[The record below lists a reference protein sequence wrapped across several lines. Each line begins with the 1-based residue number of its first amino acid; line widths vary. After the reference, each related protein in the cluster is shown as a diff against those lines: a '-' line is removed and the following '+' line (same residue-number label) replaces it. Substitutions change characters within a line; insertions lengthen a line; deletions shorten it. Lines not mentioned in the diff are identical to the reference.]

1 MFRKFHDHQLKQFAC
16 QWCQNNQEALIQH
29 IHRKG
34 VPMPV
39 GPAIV
44 SIFFFSCIVVIWG
57 GMILARHKERMTMI
71 EKGLKAEDIKGLYE
85 RDLRRYNPRRALM
98 WGIVF
103 TAVGLAA
110 LVGIALTNWYHLEE
124 GVVIGLMALFGGLGL
139 ILFYTIAGKQDA
151 Q

>member
-1 MFRKFHDHQLKQFAC
+1 
-16 QWCQNNQEALIQH
+16 
-29 IHRKG
+29 
-34 VPMPV
+34 MPV

-85 RDLRRYNPRRALM
+85 RGLRQSNPRRALM

-110 LVGIALTNWYHLEE
+110 LVGLALASWYHLDE
-124 GVVIGLMALFGGLGL
+124 GVMFALMALFCGLGL
-139 ILFYTIAGKQDA
+139 IVFYTIAGKNEPE
-151 Q
+151 

>member
-1 MFRKFHDHQLKQFAC
+1 
-16 QWCQNNQEALIQH
+16 
-29 IHRKG
+29 
-34 VPMPV
+34 MPV

-44 SIFFFSCIVVIWG
+44 SIFFFSCIVFIWG

-71 EKGLKAEDIKGLYE
+71 EKGLKAEDIKSLYE
-85 RDLRRYNPRRALM
+85 RGLRRSNPRTPLM

-124 GVVIGLMALFGGLGL
+124 GVVPGLMALFGGLGL
-139 ILFYTIAGKQDA
+139 ILFYTIAGKQDSR
-151 Q
+151 

>member
-1 MFRKFHDHQLKQFAC
+1 
-16 QWCQNNQEALIQH
+16 
-29 IHRKG
+29 
-34 VPMPV
+34 MPV

-44 SIFFFSCIVVIWG
+44 SIFFFACIVVIWG

-85 RDLRRYNPRRALM
+85 RDLRQSNPRRALM

-110 LVGIALTNWYHLEE
+110 MVGQVLTSWYHVDE
-124 GVVIGLMALFGGLGL
+124 GLVFGLMALFGGLGL
-139 ILFYTIAGKQDA
+139 ILFYAISGKKGTQ
-151 Q
+151 